1 MIFFVGEHPRQLDE
15 RGRFILPAKI
25 RDKLSGTFYVTMA
38 PLEHC
43 LHIYPE
49 EEWEII
55 AQKFSQLPAGTDRKV
70 ASLRRKIFGNAIE
83 CIMDKQ
89 GRVSLNQTLM
99 HYAGIDK
106 DIVLVGANT
115 ILEIWDA
122 EEWESMNTDM
132 NDESVIEGIRQYDIN
147 I

>member
-1 MIFFVGEHPRQLDE
+1 MVCFVGEYERQMDD
-15 RGRFILPAKI
+15 RSRFILPAKI

-38 PLEHC
+38 PLENC
-43 LHIYPE
+43 LNIYPE
-49 EEWEII
+49 SEWEVI
-55 AQKFSQLPAGTDRKV
+55 AQKFSRLPAGTDRKV

-83 CIMDKQ
+83 CLMDKQ

-99 HYAGIDK
+99 DYAGIEK

-122 EEWESMNTDM
+122 EEWEKMNTDI
-132 NDESVIEGIRQYDIN
+132 NDESVIEGIQQYDIN